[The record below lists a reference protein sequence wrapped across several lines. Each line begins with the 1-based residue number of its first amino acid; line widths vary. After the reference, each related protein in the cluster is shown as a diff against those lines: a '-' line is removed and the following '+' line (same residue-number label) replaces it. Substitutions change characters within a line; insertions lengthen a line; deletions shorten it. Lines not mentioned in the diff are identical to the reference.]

1 MKQASEEKRQ
11 KLGTYLPWTKK
22 LRKQFAFDS
31 FLGAEPIPS
40 MAPQSLKFSLLL
52 NGSLPRYRESKAY
65 NNLMFKKSWKERL
78 KAKVTQLPLKLLVSK
93 NLYKRNINTRNKQ
106 ASYQVTTKLLS
117 KNYNKET

>member
-1 MKQASEEKRQ
+1 
-11 KLGTYLPWTKK
+11 
-22 LRKQFAFDS
+22 
-31 FLGAEPIPS
+31 

-65 NNLMFKKSWKERL
+65 NNLMLKKSWKERL

-106 ASYQVTTKLLS
+106 ASYQVKTKLLS